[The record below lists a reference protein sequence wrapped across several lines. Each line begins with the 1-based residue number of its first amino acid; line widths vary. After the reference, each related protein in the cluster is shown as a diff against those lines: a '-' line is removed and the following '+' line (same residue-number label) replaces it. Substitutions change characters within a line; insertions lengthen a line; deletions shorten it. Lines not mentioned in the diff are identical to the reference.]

1 MSIEQRNGRLYQ
13 YTARR
18 VHGRVVKEYLGPVP
32 PWWAAGVRDQA
43 EQEKAKR
50 KTDRAQAFAAAER
63 VVVAGVEFDQ
73 LADKVFR
80 STMHVL
86 GYRLHHR
93 GEWRHKQGSTPMA
106 TLESMSGTNA
116 AQKLAPALITPHALD
131 PSHRKTLDRA
141 ANGDCTVVR
150 ELVELFKD
158 PRYLDMIGRVE
169 EMARWALINQ
179 AGGANVAVLV
189 AVERKFNEYVQRL
202 HDDSPEAPTFA
213 ERLAVTRV
221 AHNWLAVHILECLMN
236 KCELWSDRSAALDKA
251 LYRAD
256 RRLNASLKT
265 LAVLRR
271 LRKPKPAAQVNVSVG
286 SMVVNGGTK

>member
-13 YTARR
+13 YTASR
-18 VHGRVVKEYLGPVP
+18 VRGRVVKEYLGPVP
-32 PWWAAGVRDQA
+32 PWWAADIRDQA

-50 KTDRAQAFAAAER
+50 KADRAQAFAAAER
-63 VVVAGVEFDQ
+63 VVAAGVELDQ

-86 GYRLHHR
+86 GYRKHHR
-93 GEWRHKQGSTPMA
+93 GDWRHKQGSTPMA
-106 TLESMSGTNA
+106 TLESLSGTNA

-141 ANGDCTVVR
+141 ANGDFTVVR
-150 ELVELFKD
+150 ELLELFKD

-169 EMARWALINQ
+169 EMARWALISQ
-179 AGGANVAVLV
+179 AGGGNVAVLV
-189 AVERKFNEYVQRL
+189 AVERKFNEYVQKL

-213 ERLAVTRV
+213 ERLAVGRV
-221 AHNWLAVHILECLMN
+221 AHNWLAVHVLESLMN
-236 KCELWSDRSAALDKA
+236 KCDLASARAAALDKA

-286 SMVVNGGTK
+286 SMVVNGGAK